1 MVSQRFPNI
10 DPERFTAIK
19 QVMHS
24 DAHIDIDGDEGTSH
38 SHGIEFS
45 WHYGEEDAVLTVTI
59 TIPVLGWALK
69 LAGIHCEQD
78 AMNVLA
84 KKIEGMS

>member
-1 MVSQRFPNI
+1 MVSRQFQNVT
-10 DPERFTAIK
+10 PERWIDIK

-24 DAHIDIDGDEGTSH
+24 DAHIDIATDEGTDE

-45 WHYGEEDAVLTVTI
+45 WHLGPDQILTVTI
-59 TIPVLGWALK
+59 TVPHIGWVLK

-78 AMNVLA
+78 VLDSLA
-84 KKIEGMS
+84 KKINGVS

>member
-1 MVSQRFPNI
+1 MVSERFQDI
-10 DPERFTAIK
+10 SPERWVDVK

-24 DAHIDIDGDEGTSH
+24 DAHIDIDEDEGTSE

-45 WHYGEEDAVLTVTI
+45 WHYGENVLTVTI
-59 TIPVLGWALK
+59 TIPHIGWALK

-78 AMNVLA
+78 VLDEIA
-84 KKIEGMS
+84 KKINGVS

>member
-1 MVSQRFPNI
+1 M
-10 DPERFTAIK
+10 DPERWTSVK

-24 DAHIDIDGDEGTSH
+24 DAHIDIDTDEGTSE

-45 WHYGEEDAVLTVTI
+45 WHYGEDVLTVTI
-59 TIPVLGWALK
+59 TAPKITWLLK

-78 AMNVLA
+78 IMDSLA
-84 KKIEGMS
+84 KKIDGVS